1 MSSLDLFRKAFDGM
15 RHSLEAG
22 RVAHGYLIV
31 GQPRGAAL
39 LLGESFLQLLYC
51 REAQKPCGR
60 CAQCLRIQRREHPD
74 IVWIEPEMKSRRI
87 SIEKIRDAVVG
98 LFTRKSYEG
107 GWKAAIIANA
117 DRMTDEAAN
126 ALLKTL
132 EEPPGQSVILLL
144 TDAPHHLRPTIV
156 SRCQR
161 ILLGDQGSQNGEAPW
176 RDAVLELLREGP
188 ARDWLAARKQ
198 AGRLKAILDEAKKR
212 AEADVKE
219 ERRGLSDEG
228 EAPSVGEAGR
238 EEMDAR
244 VAARVLAERSEILRF
259 IQQWKRDVL
268 LAVEGLGPELFFFP
282 DEAEVIRAQAQ
293 SMTYAEALRDVQM
306 IQRLA
311 EQLEQ
316 HLPVEAVFSI
326 GLLSAKD

>member
-1 MSSLDLFRKAFDGM
+1 MSSLDLFRKSFDGM

-31 GQPRGAAL
+31 GQPRGSAL
-39 LLGESFLQLLYC
+39 LLAESFLQLLFC
-51 REAQKPCGR
+51 RETEKPCGR
-60 CAQCLRIQRREHPD
+60 CAQCLRIQKREHPD

-98 LFTRKSYEG
+98 LFSRKSYEG
-107 GWKAAIIANA
+107 GWKAAIIVNA

-144 TDAPHHLRPTIV
+144 TDAPHHLRPTII

-161 ILLGDQGSQNGEAPW
+161 ILLGDQGSQNEEAPW

-188 ARDWLAARKQ
+188 ARDLLAARRQ
-198 AGRLKAILDEAKKR
+198 AGRLKAILDEARKR
-212 AEADVKE
+212 AEADVKME
-219 ERRGLSDEG
+219 SRGQPD
-228 EAPSVGEAGR
+228 ADAQPVGEAGK

-244 VAARVLAERSEILRF
+244 VAARVLAERTEILRF

-268 LAVEGLGPELFFFP
+268 LAVSGLNPELFFFA
-282 DEAEVIRAQAQ
+282 DEAEVIRVQAK
-293 SMTYAEALRDVQM
+293 SMTYEEALREVQM
-306 IQRLA
+306 VQRLA

-316 HLPVEAVFSI
+316 HLPVETVFSI
-326 GLLSAKD
+326 GLLVRRN